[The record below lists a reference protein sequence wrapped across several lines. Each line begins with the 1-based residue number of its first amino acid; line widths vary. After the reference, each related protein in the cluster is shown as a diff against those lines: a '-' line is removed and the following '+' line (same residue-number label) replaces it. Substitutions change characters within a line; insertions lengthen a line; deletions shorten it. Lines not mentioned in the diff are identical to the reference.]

1 MDMFVTEIWRI
12 GIVHAPIQQ
21 ITAAGSLDNFPI
33 TWIEPDRS
41 LCFLADPFGLWH
53 NGYLYVFAEAYDYR
67 TRCGDIV
74 VFVLDSDFN
83 VLEQRTVLKEPW
95 HLSYPYV
102 FEADGEIWMLPE
114 GYKSGTLSLYRAVDF
129 PWTWEKVP
137 EFVFPCAAIDPSPV
151 FAEGYWWIFY
161 TPPAPKAAR
170 TSALMLAR
178 APQLTG
184 PWQNVSEQPIRV
196 DKQGARMGGT
206 PYIDNGNLILPV
218 QDCSSSYGG
227 ALRLLEMPLDSFA
240 APQLARGA
248 WLQAPASSA
257 PYTAG
262 LHTLSAVGNV
272 TLIDTRRDIVGS
284 PLRIA
289 VDLKRAVR
297 KWFRQP

>member
-1 MDMFVTEIWRI
+1 MDMFVTELWRI
-12 GIVHAPIQQ
+12 GIVQAPIQQ
-21 ITAAGSLDNFPI
+21 IAAAGSLENVPI

-74 VFVLDSDFN
+74 VFVLDSNFQ

-137 EFVFPCAAIDPSPV
+137 EFTFPCAAIDPSPV
-151 FAEGYWWIFY
+151 FAEGSWWIFY

-178 APQLTG
+178 SPQLTG
-184 PWQNVSEQPIRV
+184 PWQNVTEQPIRV

-206 PYIDNGNLILPV
+206 PYVDNGNLILPV

-227 ALRLLEMPLDSFA
+227 ALRLLEMPLGSLA
-240 APQLARGA
+240 APQLTRGA
-248 WLQAPASSA
+248 WLKAPASSA
-257 PYTAG
+257 PYTDG

-272 TLIDTRRDIVGS
+272 TLIDTRRDVVGS
-284 PLRIA
+284 PLRMA
-289 VDLKRAVR
+289 VDLKRTVR